1 MQRVRTYWGGTLKR
15 FSPSLQGVRLLK
27 GGTVL
32 FLPRASD
39 FRMVCLPFLPLNMMK
54 TMVFFIKGRHFSPFN
69 ADFYHHSPKDW
80 LSKDIFDFLPPCKGG
95 TFIRT
100 GGTIFW
106 LIFQTRRGYVY

>member
-1 MQRVRTYWGGTLKR
+1 M
-15 FSPSLQGVRLLK
+15 
-27 GGTVL
+27 
-32 FLPRASD
+32 
-39 FRMVCLPFLPLNMMK
+39 
-54 TMVFFIKGRHFSPFN
+54 HFSPFN

-106 LIFQTRRGYVY
+106 LFSKHAGGTFIRDGYAKFCKKNCKGYVY